1 MKSLQPCFSIVLFL
15 IFSFLIPQ
23 IGLSQNRIKPPK
35 RESKIKSADQFVD
48 NSFSLYHKVYVYD
61 SLSKANVEIPSELE
75 DELLKSAQ
83 TDIDSLWQVLPTV
96 FEDMSSGNASILKKG
111 KATIN
116 LNKSKKALS
125 FCVKTVK
132 LYFTE
137 DEKQK

>member
-1 MKSLQPCFSIVLFL
+1 MSQT
-15 IFSFLIPQ
+15 
-23 IGLSQNRIKPPK
+23 GLSQNRISPPK

-61 SLSKANVEIPSELE
+61 SLYKANVEIPSELE

-83 TDIDSLWQVLPTV
+83 ADIDSLWQVLPTV

-116 LNKSKKALS
+116 LNKSKKALK

-137 DEKQK
+137 TDDKKEN